1 MISFEKNLINLI
13 MLVFIVFFLLADSGT
28 VKAETLTDE
37 KTQTTKAIDE
47 TSGLLGTCPW
57 TFRDGILKIDSGT
70 IDGVRFPDNWY
81 YSNYQEIKEI
91 DLIGPIVA
99 QGACYALFAGFP
111 NLTTIQ
117 GVQYLDTHNAT
128 NMYEMFAN
136 DSKLENLDLTTFD
149 TSNVTNLTAM
159 FAHDAALKVLD
170 LSSFDTKQ
178 VYSMKAMF
186 AGDEGLKSLDLSS
199 FDMRKN
205 VGTLN
210 MLATGDYPPQELKL
224 GANVIL
230 TSDMNLPDPEETD
243 VYTGFWENVGEGNA
257 EEPAGQYIYDSFD
270 LLTLFQGQK
279 IADTYVWQK
288 KSTEYSLP
296 SSSEK
301 EISQSKENNFSS
313 VLPKP
318 QSFSKNNPQNIV
330 STTKQSSSQK
340 ATTSLQSQTQ
350 NYQMRKGEKNL
361 LPRTGES
368 DNDLMLSGS
377 IIINCLLDLL
387 VFKKIFLE
395 I

>member
-1 MISFEKNLINLI
+1 
-13 MLVFIVFFLLADSGT
+13 
-28 VKAETLTDE
+28 
-37 KTQTTKAIDE
+37 
-47 TSGLLGTCPW
+47 
-57 TFRDGILKIDSGT
+57 
-70 IDGVRFPDNWY
+70 
-81 YSNYQEIKEI
+81 
-91 DLIGPIVA
+91 
-99 QGACYALFAGFP
+99 
-111 NLTTIQ
+111 
-117 GVQYLDTHNAT
+117 
-128 NMYEMFAN
+128 MFAN

-186 AGDEGLKSLDLSS
+186 AGDEGLKRLDLSS

-296 SSSEK
+296 VK
-301 EISQSKENNFSS
+301 KKFLNQ
-313 VLPKP
+313 
-318 QSFSKNNPQNIV
+318 
-330 STTKQSSSQK
+330 
-340 ATTSLQSQTQ
+340 
-350 NYQMRKGEKNL
+350 
-361 LPRTGES
+361 
-368 DNDLMLSGS
+368 
-377 IIINCLLDLL
+377 
-387 VFKKIFLE
+387 KKITFLQFYLNLKVFLK
-395 I
+395 IILKILYQQLNKVQVRKLPQASKARHRIIR